1 MPTTA
6 PLQLSESSFQA
17 VFNAHGYAQHWG
29 YDSVGTQHL
38 LLGVLSVMRDDEAL
52 RSICEEL
59 NLTVAQV
66 APVALRLD
74 GHGPHLNK
82 EPRSNTRQF
91 QKAIEKA
98 QEEAVRFGDSQVFPR
113 HLLLALMPA
122 SEEEYEADLNGA
134 GAILNALGFPL
145 GTTKGVF
152 YGELMDRDT
161 PVDQLVPVFM
171 D

>member
-6 PLQLSESSFQA
+6 PLRLSPSSLEA
-17 VFNAHGYAQHWG
+17 VFEAHGYAQRWG
-29 YDSVGTQHL
+29 HDSVGTQHL

-66 APVALRLD
+66 VPLASRLD
-74 GHGPHLNK
+74 GRGPHLSK

-98 QEEAVRFGDSQVFPR
+98 QEEAARFGDSQVFPR

-122 SEEEYEADLNGA
+122 SEEEYAADLNGA
-134 GAILNALGFPL
+134 GVILNALGFPI

-152 YGELMDRDT
+152 YAELVDRDT
-161 PVDQLVPVFM
+161 PIDQLVSAFV